1 MNIIFSALA
10 LVAITALIGFG
21 YKSGGGKSL
30 GLVPEVIELEKLLG
44 VEASA
49 SGSRIILFTAEF
61 CSKCPNLRRNLQSE
75 NIDFAEVDITD
86 RLDLAAKL
94 QINQTPTILILDSA
108 GKIERKLTGSIKVS
122 QIREFDGEELLDAK
136 N

>member
-1 MNIIFSALA
+1 MDIIFSSLA
-10 LVAITALIGFG
+10 LIAVTAIIGFG
-21 YKSGGGKSL
+21 YKLGGAKAIG
-30 GLVPEVIELEKLLG
+30 VAPDVIELEKLLG

-61 CSKCPNLRRNLQSE
+61 CSKCPQLRRSLQSE

-86 RLDLAAKL
+86 RLDLASKL
-94 QINQTPTILILDSA
+94 QINQTPTVLILDSV
-108 GKIERKLTGSIKVS
+108 GKITQRLTGSIKIA
-122 QIREFDGEELLDAK
+122 QIKQLDKDLEDAK

>member
-1 MNIIFSALA
+1 MDIIFSALA
-10 LVAITALIGFG
+10 LVAVTTLIGFG
-21 YKSGGGKSL
+21 YKSGGAKSL

-49 SGSRIILFTAEF
+49 SGSKIILFTAEF
-61 CSKCPNLRRNLQSE
+61 CSKCPQLRRNLQSE

-94 QINQTPTILILDSA
+94 EINQTPTVLILNSA
-108 GKIERKLTGSIKVS
+108 GKIQQKLTGSIKVS
-122 QIREFDGEELLDAK
+122 QIRKFDRELADAK